1 MMKIDNPEIERII
14 REMIALHPEYKV
26 KNSDPFYRVGYD
38 TYRFSSHHF
47 IEQYRKMHPHDYAQL
62 LLACTHS
69 RIGQDRSAHGQI
81 AACLGRYAKGRTDLR
96 KIGRRALS
104 RDVHGNM
111 VLPMW
116 WIYEV
121 VL

>member
-1 MMKIDNPEIERII
+1 MRIDNPEIERII
-14 REMIALHPEYKV
+14 SEMIVLHPEYKV
-26 KNSDPFYRVGYD
+26 KKGEPYYRKGYD
-38 TYRFSSHHF
+38 TYCFSSHQF
-47 IEQYRKMHPHDYAQL
+47 IEQYRKMHPRDYAQL

-81 AACLGRYAKGRTDLR
+81 AACLGRFAKGRTDIK

-121 VL
+121 TL